1 MKVRTFI
8 RGFTL
13 IELLVVI
20 SIIGVLAGMLLPAL
34 SRAKR
39 TAQVNKA
46 KTEIGGIKNAI
57 ESYHQQYS
65 RYPTA
70 QNTRKTAV
78 TLERTPDYTYG
89 TWATT
94 ATDPA
99 PQLRFAHKSAKQ
111 TTSVPVNETY
121 YPTRD
126 VLTNNSEVMAILMDV
141 KHWVPDRPKGNPE
154 NRQGNVFLTAKTVQD
169 KVSSG
174 IGIDGVYRDPWGA
187 PYIIS
192 LDLNYD
198 NSTRDAYYRADKVN
212 EEAGKNLTGAFKAV
226 DSRGRPE
233 RDGYEIKTGVMVW
246 SFGPDREASDKISAE
261 KGVNKD
267 NVVSWK

>member
-1 MKVRTFI
+1 MKVRKFI

-39 TAQVNKA
+39 TAQINKA
-46 KTEIGGIKNAI
+46 KTEINGIKNAI

-65 RYPTA
+65 RYPTS
-70 QNTRKTAV
+70 QNTRKNGAT
-78 TLERTPDYTYG
+78 TSSTPDYTYG
-89 TWATT
+89 TWATS
-94 ATDPA
+94 ADGSL
-99 PQLRFAHKSAKQ
+99 QLPFQHKAAKNP
-111 TTSVPVNETY
+111 TSVPSQQNYTK
-121 YPTRD
+121 

-141 KHWVPDRPKGNPE
+141 KEWVNNRPKGNPE
-154 NRQGNVFLTAKTVQD
+154 NRSGNIFLNAKTVQD
-169 KVSSG
+169 RISSG

-198 NSTRDAYYRADKVN
+198 GSTRDAYYRANKMN
-212 EEAGKNLTGAFKAV
+212 EDATGKNLTGAFKA
-226 DSRGRPE
+226 DNK
-233 RDGYEIKTGVMVW
+233 DAYEIKTGVMVW
-246 SFGPDREASDKISAE
+246 SFGPDRMASDQESA
-261 KGVNKD
+261 KLGVNKD
-267 NVVSWK
+267 NVTSWD

>member
-39 TAQVNKA
+39 SAQVKKA
-46 KTEIGGIKNAI
+46 KIEIDGIKNAI
-57 ESYHQQYS
+57 EQYHIQYS
-65 RYPTA
+65 RYPTS
-70 QNTRKTAV
+70 QKTRKEGVPTSS
-78 TLERTPDYTYG
+78 TPDYTYG

-94 ATDPA
+94 DDDSPA
-99 PQLRFAHKSAKQ
+99 QLAFQHKSAKNP
-111 TTSVPVNETY
+111 TSVPSLPGYSPV
-121 YPTRD
+121 
-126 VLTNNSEVMAILMDV
+126 VTNNSEVMAILLNV
-141 KHWVPDRPKGNPE
+141 TNWVTRAKGHPE
-154 NRQGNVFLTAKTVQD
+154 NRQGNIFLTAKTLQN
-169 KVSSG
+169 KGTSG

-198 NSTRDAYYRADKVN
+198 GSTRDAYYRAEKMN
-212 EEAGKNLTGAFKAV
+212 EDASRKNLTGAFKA
-226 DSRGRPE
+226 D
-233 RDGYEIKTGVMVW
+233 RDAYEIKSGVMVW
-246 SFGPDREASDKISAE
+246 SFGPDRMASDKVAANVD
-261 KGVNKD
+261 VNKD
-267 NVVSWK
+267 NITSW